1 MKTLLLFF
9 IAVLA
14 FGQTQTPGTVAQSST
29 SNVVGTAGT
38 LTCTLTNSSPAL
50 PSGVHV
56 VCSISGAAVLTMDS
70 VVPTGTNGMV
80 GSFGSAGN
88 IITWLVNQPQGQ
100 TAYAWQMAANGAS
113 KQGTF

>member
-1 MKTLLLFF
+1 MRLLILLFVS
-9 IAVLA
+9 ALA
-14 FGQTQTPGTVAQSST
+14 FGQTQTPGTNAQSST
-29 SNVVGTAGT
+29 SHVVGPAGT

-100 TAYAWQMAANGAS
+100 TAYAWQMAANGVS

>member
-1 MKTLLLFF
+1 MRLLILLFVS
-9 IAVLA
+9 VLA

-29 SNVVGTAGT
+29 SNVVGTAGP
-38 LTCTLTNSSPAL
+38 LVCTLTNTSPAL

-56 VCSISGAAVLTMDS
+56 VCSISGAAVLTIDS
-70 VVPTGTNGMV
+70 VVPTGTNGMA

-88 IITWLVNQPQGQ
+88 TITWIVNQPAP
-100 TAYAWQMAANGAS
+100 TTSYSWQMAANGVS